1 MGLKNKWTL
10 QDEAALKGLVAR
22 KEAFESEAKA
32 PLTKF
37 VAQHNL
43 RVGGDVYN
51 PKAHSDT
58 VAFLIANADA
68 LRDALAPFDFGV
80 RKPGPAAEEGR

>member
-1 MGLKNKWTL
+1 MGLKNKWTP

-37 VAQHNL
+37 VVQHNL
-43 RVGGDVYN
+43 RIAGDAFSL
-51 PKAHSDT
+51 KAHLDT
-58 VAFLIANADA
+58 VALLTANADA
-68 LRDALAPFDFGV
+68 LRDALAPFDSGT